1 LFLFLFCFSFSFSF
15 VLWNDLIHYLIIP
28 VLCAWS
34 QSPRTVVSAWSQSPR
49 TVALGITV
57 LSILEPASAVL
68 ENSSH
73 PGQGTVAMGVLAKAA
88 AAFAGGVLLTAVSP
102 SARTFTRRR
111 ALPCPDH
118 PTKEQSHSLVHE
130 NKKQKGDDLLK
141 DDDPCGFVG
150 KNIKRFFDGVAS
162 MGVVVGWYP
171 PEEPGDGALW
181 HVSYEDGDEEDL
193 DEAECTAAITEADE
207 DPYLTS
213 SKKKARK
220 ENMTAGGPK
229 KPKERTSSQK
239 LAHPKKLPE
248 DAPTL
253 FEPVDFATVRIGS
266 VVELTYEGAAHP
278 VVVIN
283 RTAKHVDLE
292 FLSGDYIRLSSSQ
305 FKRSVGKLV
314 QEGPPP
320 SEGEPKRWGKKR
332 KHKRPAS
339 PIGPPVPVVPPE
351 EPGAASG
358 NEAPD
363 LPERERLER
372 VHDEPRSSEDN
383 EGACEPGYE
392 MPFMP
397 DFDDDLADIDTT
409 DGSPETA
416 AHLPTPDRLSPEA
429 ISAGLGLMQMVFQ
442 AAQKEHKSR
451 SEAPTPVEVRP

>member
-1 LFLFLFCFSFSFSF
+1 
-15 VLWNDLIHYLIIP
+15 
-28 VLCAWS
+28 
-34 QSPRTVVSAWSQSPR
+34 
-49 TVALGITV
+49 
-57 LSILEPASAVL
+57 
-68 ENSSH
+68 
-73 PGQGTVAMGVLAKAA
+73 
-88 AAFAGGVLLTAVSP
+88 LL
-102 SARTFTRRR
+102 
-111 ALPCPDH
+111 LPDYG
-118 PTKEQSHSLVHE
+118 TKETSDSLVHE
-130 NKKQKGDDLLK
+130 QKRKQTADELAKV
-141 DDDPCGFVG
+141 DDPCGFVG

-207 DPYLTS
+207 DPNLKS

-220 ENMTAGGPK
+220 ENLTAGGPK
-229 KPKERTSSQK
+229 KPKGRATSSQK

-248 DAPTL
+248 EAPPL

-278 VVVIN
+278 AVVIN

-292 FLSGDYIRLSSSQ
+292 FLTGDDIRLSSSQ

-339 PIGPPVPVVPPE
+339 PIGPPVVPPE
-351 EPGAASG
+351 EPAAGSSFGAASG

-363 LPERERLER
+363 LSERKRLER
-372 VHDEPRSSEDN
+372 GQDEPRSSEDN
-383 EGACEPGYE
+383 EGACEPGFE
-392 MPFMP
+392 VPPML
-397 DFDDDLADIDTT
+397 DFDDDPADIDTT
-409 DGSPETA
+409 DGGPETGA
-416 AHLPTPDRLSPEA
+416 GLPTSDRLSPEA
-429 ISAGLGLMQMVFQ
+429 IWAGLGLMQQVFQ
-442 AAQKEHKSR
+442 AAQTEHKSR
-451 SEAPTPVEVRP
+451 SEAPTPVEVRPR